1 MANKKMKHRNPRF
14 STRPTHT
21 PTLDLDPRAH
31 TRPTLSTHARNPHPC
46 SRRPMHTPVL
56 ARVDPTFASAH
67 VPSRIPADLHSRR
80 PMCAP
85 THSSA
90 RISRPTCGGCAYSRV
105 ARLSNAPRR
114 TPLPMLLPQVR
125 PPRCMVELSMR
136 TRIPLLPPP
145 RAARPPPGATLAKP
159 TRVLELTATPVEFT
173 PSTSPPPL
181 SHTPTLQLLP
191 PPLTTSATHR
201 TEACGRKAHTQ
212 PPSLRTRQ
220 PNQLPRVHPLAP
232 APKPVPPST
241 YYPSL
246 SRTHSHSTPPT
257 LTPTH
262 GALATPNSPHARS
275 LALTR
280 ARHAPPVS
288 AHAHSPQTRPCPQ
301 PALGSCSPTR
311 LPTCT
316 PTFAVA
322 VNPQTRAACTH
333 ALPSAHR

>member
-1 MANKKMKHRNPRF
+1 APAP
-14 STRPTHT
+14 TRT
-21 PTLDLDPRAH
+21 P
-31 TRPTLSTHARNPHPC
+31 NPH
-46 SRRPMHTPVL
+46 T
-56 ARVDPTFASAH
+56 
-67 VPSRIPADLHSRR
+67 
-80 PMCAP
+80 
-85 THSSA
+85 
-90 RISRPTCGGCAYSRV
+90 
-105 ARLSNAPRR
+105 
-114 TPLPMLLPQVR
+114 Q
-125 PPRCMVELSMR
+125 
-136 TRIPLLPPP
+136 
-145 RAARPPPGATLAKP
+145 
-159 TRVLELTATPVEFT
+159 LT
-173 PSTSPPPL
+173 
-181 SHTPTLQLLP
+181 
-191 PPLTTSATHR
+191 
-201 TEACGRKAHTQ
+201 
-212 PPSLRTRQ
+212 RTRQ

-288 AHAHSPQTRPCPQ
+288 AHAHSPQTRSCYPRRIRATPQ
-301 PALGSCSPTR
+301 PALSSCSPTR